1 MKRYAIIISVEVY
14 KHFSPT
20 PFAHEDS
27 KLLSS
32 TLNDLCDYS
41 IQHTL
46 LLNLTPDADKRPDE
60 ILSEIRLIVDGSEP
74 GDTVLFYFA
83 GHGHYSEDR
92 SYLILPGTTPGAYE
106 RTALPLDDISKELRP
121 PQRVCFRVFDSCHSG
136 QDVRS
141 NENVL
146 DSNSFLRAITHDA
159 SGWVTLAACREDQ
172 YSHSD
177 PKIGHGIFT
186 YYFCDFIRSLKAEDV
201 VLPELLKVG
210 IVEKVMA
217 HARQLGYTQT
227 PTLNASISGNISL
240 GVRRAE
246 TPKQSSVPESKN
258 NDLHKRIMAIR
269 SIEDMFT
276 KAKLI
281 NMLEFLV
288 ASVKEEFENGNKL
301 GGELSL
307 GSQVFADDIPESM
320 VSAVVDFSRG
330 QGFQPR
336 HELMRYESYFD
347 EPPFGVSPALYSFF
361 PNRKVRNVNCKIAQS
376 KDLPKSAVI
385 LEIQGDARCVPTLKI
400 LIYVIPLQLT
410 VCLLV
415 SSFRQEWPP
424 NDKDLEIMSHT
435 YKILKP
441 GTSPEQI
448 KDLASSAFR
457 NTIEKL
463 QQHVATRL
471 LQVEKELER
480 SSPTH

>member
-1 MKRYAIIISVEVY
+1 MKRYAIIISVEAY

-46 LLNLTPDADKRPDE
+46 LLNLTPDADKTPDE
-60 ILSEIRLIVDGSEP
+60 ILSEIRLMVDGSEP
-74 GDTVLFYFA
+74 GDTALFYFA
-83 GHGHYSEDR
+83 GHGHYSEGR

-106 RTALPLDDISKELRP
+106 RIALPLDDISKELRP
-121 PQRVCFRVFDSCHSG
+121 PQRVCFRIFDSCHSG

-146 DSNSFLRAITHDA
+146 DSHSFVRAITHDA
-159 SGWVTLAACREDQ
+159 SGWITLAACREDQ
-172 YSHSD
+172 DSHSD

-186 YYFCDFIRSLKAEDV
+186 YYFCDFIRNLKAKDV

-210 IVEKVMA
+210 IVEKVMD
-217 HARQLGYTQT
+217 HARLLGYTQT

-240 GVRRAE
+240 AVRRAE
-246 TPKQSSVPESKN
+246 PQKESSASQGKDKDD
-258 NDLHKRIMAIR
+258 DLFKRIIVIR
-269 SIEDMFT
+269 GIEDMF
-276 KAKLI
+276 AKEKLT
-281 NMLEFLV
+281 NMLESLV
-288 ASVKEEFENGNKL
+288 TLVKEEFESGNKF
-301 GGELSL
+301 GGKLSL
-307 GSQVFADDIPESM
+307 SPQMFAQYIPDAM

-336 HELMRYESYFD
+336 HELTRHESYS
-347 EPPFGVSPALYSFF
+347 EELPFGISPDLYSLF
-361 PNRKVRNVNCKIAQS
+361 PTRKIRKVNYKIAQS
-376 KDLPKSAVI
+376 EDLAKSAMI

-410 VCLLV
+410 TCLLV

-424 NDKDLEIMSHT
+424 NDRDLEIMSHS
-435 YKILKP
+435 YKIQKP
-441 GTSPEQI
+441 DTSPEQI
-448 KDLASSAFR
+448 KDLASSVFR
-457 NTIEKL
+457 NTTEKL
-463 QQHVATRL
+463 QKHIASRL
-471 LQVEKELER
+471 AQIEKELER
-480 SSPTH
+480 